1 MSLHTILCVE
11 KVSQIETNSSSSDVS
26 GSNALAD
33 GDGLRTISR
42 AMALLRALA
51 ATTPHPLKLVEV
63 ASSAGLHKAT
73 AHRLINSLVAEGMVE
88 RTVRG
93 FELGPEAWLL
103 GQAASARF
111 DLSDL
116 AAESLERIAA
126 ETGDVGLLSV
136 IVGFNAHCIARAEG
150 DHPILP
156 TSIRPGAVRPLG
168 CGGHALALLAALP
181 DAQMRQAVDSTR
193 EERAR
198 TYPVITDAYLERK
211 VAETRRNGFAMAR
224 GEIVKG
230 MAAVSMVALD
240 PWRRPIAA
248 LTCNALASRLGS
260 DRMPVVVALLRNEV
274 ARLEASFR
282 RTVPEALASPK
293 TRKRLLRKAEK

>member
-1 MSLHTILCVE
+1 ME
-11 KVSQIETNSSSSDVS
+11 KVSQNETHNISAGIPFGKLYTD
-26 GSNALAD
+26 GS
-33 GDGLRTISR
+33 GLRTIAR
-42 AMALLRALA
+42 AVALLRALA
-51 ATTPHPLKLVEV
+51 VASPHPLKLVEV
-63 ASSAGLHKAT
+63 ARNAGLHKAS
-73 AHRLINSLVAEGMVE
+73 AHRLISALIAEGMIE
-88 RTVRG
+88 RTARG

-103 GQAASARF
+103 GQAAAARF
-111 DLSDL
+111 DLRDL
-116 AAESLERIAA
+116 AAGSLERIAA

-150 DHPILP
+150 EHPILP

-181 DAQMRQAVDSTR
+181 DAQVRKAVDSTR

-198 TYPVITDAYLERK
+198 NYPVITDAYLERK
-211 VAETRRNGFAMAR
+211 VAETRRNGFAVAG
-224 GEIVKG
+224 GEIVQG

-240 PWRRPIAA
+240 PWHRPIAA

-260 DRMPVVVALLRNEV
+260 DRLPDIVALLRNEV

-282 RTVPEALASPK
+282 RSVPEPAG
-293 TRKRLLRKAEK
+293 